1 MSNRCVEKTI
11 TFLYSNSD
19 TLVPV
24 KIVQLGEP
32 ANLTCAL
39 PDVVN
44 IRGVHWYRQSVGDT
58 LKLIVTLFET
68 ATPQYGQEIFKS
80 RFQTH
85 YDKKFSNLTILKAVQ
100 DDEGIYHCGIIEW
113 INPEWT
119 GTYLL
124 VKGNN
129 QPASNYTVVQW
140 PTLLNP
146 LRSGNSVTLQCSV
159 YSDSDKMCPRDY
171 NVFWF
176 RAGSDQLHPSIIYTD
191 GNRHSESEIIS
202 DSQERCLYRFSKNV
216 SSSDAGTYYCAVAT
230 CGEILFGNGTKLDI
244 EVQPTQS
251 AFIQM
256 AILIVCLAISLFG
269 NVVLICNRRVCKPFQ
284 DTPNKTSNQAVHDS
298 TKADEEL
305 NYAALH
311 FSERKTRR
319 KRKTEFAED
328 SVYSQVKR

>member
-1 MSNRCVEKTI
+1 PKNAHTLW
-11 TFLYSNSD
+11 FLKRLNH
-19 TLVPV
+19 LLQAIPV
-24 KIVQLGEP
+24 KTVQLGEP
-32 ANLTCAL
+32 ANITCAL
-39 PDVVN
+39 PSGVSN
-44 IRGVHWYRQSVGDT
+44 KGVHWYKQSVGDT
-58 LKLIVTLFET
+58 LKLIVSLLKT

-80 RFQTH
+80 RFQAH

-100 DDEGIYHCGIIEW
+100 DDEGIYHCGMIGW

-124 VKGNN
+124 VKGKLVIHS
-129 QPASNYTVVQW
+129 SNYTVVQW
-140 PTLLNP
+140 PTVLNP
-146 LRSGNSVTLQCSV
+146 LRSGNSMTLQCSV

-230 CGEILFGNGTKLDI
+230 CGEILFEMELNWTLKVFCVKYFILYI
-244 EVQPTQS
+244 PT
-251 AFIQM
+251 
-256 AILIVCLAISLFG
+256 
-269 NVVLICNRRVCKPFQ
+269 
-284 DTPNKTSNQAVHDS
+284 
-298 TKADEEL
+298 DEEL

-328 SVYSQVKR
+328 SVYSQNLLYSDCL

>member
-1 MSNRCVEKTI
+1 MVMLWI
-11 TFLYSNSD
+11 ILLFLHQGY

-24 KIVQLGEP
+24 KTVQLGEP
-32 ANLTCAL
+32 ANITCAL
-39 PDVVN
+39 PDVVS
-44 IRGVHWYRQSVGDT
+44 IRGVHWYKQSVGDT
-58 LKLIVTLFET
+58 LKLIVTLYET

-100 DDEGIYHCGIIEW
+100 DDEGIYHCGMIEW

-129 QPASNYTVVQW
+129 ETASNYTVVQW
-140 PTLLNP
+140 PTVLNP
-146 LRSGNSVTLQCSV
+146 LRSGNSMTLQCSV

-191 GNRHSESEIIS
+191 GNSESEIIS

-244 EVQPTQS
+244 EEQKSGSEFTVLV
-251 AFIQM
+251 M
-256 AILIVCLAISLFG
+256 AIIFLVISVTLIIVCCQTPRG
-269 NVVLICNRRVCKPFQ
+269 ICEQCK
-284 DTPNKTSNQAVHDS
+284 DAVALQ
-298 TKADEEL
+298 TNLTAKGDEEIL
-305 NYAALH
+305 QTH
-311 FSERKTRR
+311 D
-319 KRKTEFAED
+319 D
-328 SVYSQVKR
+328 SLVYSVAIFSCGKIRYRNKD

>member
-1 MSNRCVEKTI
+1 MVMLWI
-11 TFLYSNSD
+11 ILLFLHQSNSD

-24 KIVQLGEP
+24 KTVQLGEP
-32 ANLTCAL
+32 VNITCAL
-39 PDVVN
+39 PDVVS
-44 IRGVHWYRQSVGDT
+44 IRGVDWYKQSVGDT
-58 LKLIVTLFET
+58 LKLIVTLFKT

-80 RFQTH
+80 RFQAH

-124 VKGNN
+124 VKGKLVIHCR
-129 QPASNYTVVQW
+129 TFW
-140 PTLLNP
+140 PTVLNP
-146 LRSGNSVTLQCSV
+146 LRSGNSMALQCSV

-191 GNRHSESEIIS
+191 GNRHSENCEISIS
-202 DSQERCLYRFSKNV
+202 NERCLYRFSKNV

-251 AFIQM
+251 GFIQM

-284 DTPNKTSNQAVHDS
+284 VNICQKHLDITIVTQ

-311 FSERKTRR
+311 FSERKTRG

-328 SVYSQVKR
+328 SVYSQVK

>member
-1 MSNRCVEKTI
+1 ICLEKTI

-24 KIVQLGEP
+24 KTVQLGEP
-32 ANLTCAL
+32 ANITCAL
-39 PDVVN
+39 PNVVSS
-44 IRGVHWYRQSVGDT
+44 RGVHWYKQSVGDT
-58 LKLIVTLFET
+58 LKLIVSLYER
-68 ATPQYGQEIFKS
+68 AAPEYGQEIFKS
-80 RFQTH
+80 RFQAH

-100 DDEGIYHCGIIEW
+100 DDEGIYHCGMIEW

-124 VKGNN
+124 VK
-129 QPASNYTVVQW
+129 ASNYTVVQW
-140 PTLLNP
+140 PTVLNP
-146 LRSGNSVTLQCSV
+146 LHSGNSVTLQCSV

-244 EVQPTQS
+244 EVIKIIS
-251 AFIQM
+251 IQ
-256 AILIVCLAISLFG
+256 LIFVKNTLISL
-269 NVVLICNRRVCKPFQ
+269 
-284 DTPNKTSNQAVHDS
+284 S
-298 TKADEEL
+298 DEEL

-328 SVYSQVKR
+328 SVYSQNLLYSDCL

>member
-1 MSNRCVEKTI
+1 MVMLWI
-11 TFLYSNSD
+11 MLLFLHQGY

-24 KIVQLGEP
+24 KTVQLGEP

-39 PDVVN
+39 PDVVS
-44 IRGVHWYRQSVGDT
+44 IRGVHWYKQSVGDT
-58 LKLIVTLFET
+58 LKLIVTLYET
-68 ATPQYGQEIFKS
+68 ATPEYGQEIYKS

-85 YDKKFSNLTILKAVQ
+85 YDKKFSNLTILKTVQ
-100 DDEGIYHCGIIEW
+100 DDEGIYHCGMIEW

-140 PTLLNP
+140 PTVLNP
-146 LRSGNSVTLQCSV
+146 LRSGNSMTLQCSV
-159 YSDSDKMCPRDY
+159 YSDSDKMRPRDY

-202 DSQERCLYRFSKNV
+202 DSQERCLYRFSKN
-216 SSSDAGTYYCAVAT
+216 
-230 CGEILFGNGTKLDI
+230 ILFGNGTKLDI

-251 AFIQM
+251 GFIQM

-269 NVVLICNRRVCKPFQ
+269 NVVLILNRRVCKPFQ
-284 DTPNKTSNQAVHDS
+284 DTPNKTSNQAVHDR

-319 KRKTEFAED
+319 KKKTEFAED
-328 SVYSQVKR
+328 SVYSQVKC